1 MPHRCIIE
9 QNLTQGIETQNLDH
23 VGSVAYMISKQP
35 ATGCFN
41 EEVAGTSGSDV
52 HVIDL
57 QSAEEGGILDDN
69 IPSDGHEDIAT
80 ESEENGSES
89 FDDEFLPNVYLSL
102 APEGVSTNDDGVLR
116 RNLTLILNSKQ
127 RVKWYL
133 ESIDLSGHLK
143 VISTNGPVY
152 DYDLSPDQQLSIENN
167 PLPAAFDQLWK
178 AVVRKTKNNPI
189 SYSRIEKANVLTIIV
204 PDRSKRAPWSPQEV
218 VKNDNSRLVPE
229 PNQPFIPGPIMPEKK
244 SDEKM
249 ENHLKSFLSKVC
261 NQRRTLISLPLSMT
275 NQFNVVGVHLE
286 EDTPK
291 CRGTRNETHW
301 ILTTKR

>member
-1 MPHRCIIE
+1 
-9 QNLTQGIETQNLDH
+9 
-23 VGSVAYMISKQP
+23 MISKQN

-57 QSAEEGGILDDN
+57 QTAEEGGILDDN
-69 IPSDGHEDIAT
+69 IPSDDHESIGT
-80 ESEENGSES
+80 ESDVNDSEG
-89 FDDEFLPNVYLSL
+89 FEDEFLPNVYLSL
-102 APEGVSTNDDGVLR
+102 APEGSNNDDNVLR

-178 AVVRKTKNNPI
+178 AVVRKTNNNPI

-204 PDRSKRAPWSPQEV
+204 PDKSQREPWSSQVNP
-218 VKNDNSRLVPE
+218 KDNTANMVPE
-229 PNQPFIPGPIMPEKK
+229 PNEPSITGPIISNKK
-244 SDEKM
+244 SNKNVED
-249 ENHLKSFLSKVC
+249 HLKSFLSKIC
-261 NQRRTLISLPLSMT
+261 NQQRTVISLPLTVASHL
-275 NQFNVVGVHLE
+275 NVIGVHLE
-286 EDTPK
+286 EDKPE
-291 CRGTRNETHW
+291 CRGTRNKTHW
-301 ILTTKR
+301 ILTTTR

>member
-1 MPHRCIIE
+1 M
-9 QNLTQGIETQNLDH
+9 TQGIETQNLDH

-69 IPSDGHEDIAT
+69 IPSDNHEDITT

-178 AVVRKTKNNPI
+178 AVVRKTNNNPI

-204 PDRSKRAPWSPQEV
+204 PDRSEQAPSSSQVNP
-218 VKNDNSRLVPE
+218 KDDKANIYPDPNE
-229 PNQPFIPGPIMPEKK
+229 PYITGPIISNKE
-244 SDEKM
+244 SDKNVED
-249 ENHLKSFLSKVC
+249 HLKSYLSKIC
-261 NQRRTLISLPLSMT
+261 NQQRTLISLPLTVTS
-275 NQFNVVGVHLE
+275 QLNVIGVHLE
-286 EDTPK
+286 EDKPE

>member
-1 MPHRCIIE
+1 M
-9 QNLTQGIETQNLDH
+9 
-23 VGSVAYMISKQP
+23 YISFLWP
-35 ATGCFN
+35 
-41 EEVAGTSGSDV
+41 
-52 HVIDL
+52 DL

-69 IPSDGHEDIAT
+69 IPSDNHEDT

-89 FDDEFLPNVYLSL
+89 FDDDFLPNVYLSL

-178 AVVRKTKNNPI
+178 AVVRKTNNNPI
-189 SYSRIEKANVLTIIV
+189 SSWRIYFLRFRITWRTCLDLPIIWMKFWTLYINAANFKI
-204 PDRSKRAPWSPQEV
+204 
-218 VKNDNSRLVPE
+218 
-229 PNQPFIPGPIMPEKK
+229 
-244 SDEKM
+244 
-249 ENHLKSFLSKVC
+249 
-261 NQRRTLISLPLSMT
+261 
-275 NQFNVVGVHLE
+275 
-286 EDTPK
+286 
-291 CRGTRNETHW
+291 
-301 ILTTKR
+301 

>member
-1 MPHRCIIE
+1 
-9 QNLTQGIETQNLDH
+9 
-23 VGSVAYMISKQP
+23 MISKQN

-69 IPSDGHEDIAT
+69 IPSDDHESIGT
-80 ESEENGSES
+80 ESDVSDSED
-89 FDDEFLPNVYLSL
+89 FEDEFLPNVYLSL

-204 PDRSKRAPWSPQEV
+204 PDRSNRAPWSPQEV

-229 PNQPFIPGPIMPEKK
+229 PNQPFIPGPIMPEQK
-244 SDEKM
+244 SDEEM
-249 ENHLKSFLSKVC
+249 ENNLKSFLSKVC

>member
-1 MPHRCIIE
+1 
-9 QNLTQGIETQNLDH
+9 
-23 VGSVAYMISKQP
+23 MISKQN

-69 IPSDGHEDIAT
+69 IPSDDHDSIGT
-80 ESEENGSES
+80 ESDVSDSED
-89 FDDEFLPNVYLSL
+89 FEDEFLPNVYLSL
-102 APEGVSTNDDGVLR
+102 APEGSNNGDDVLR

-133 ESIDLSGHLK
+133 ESIDLSGNLK

-178 AVVRKTKNNPI
+178 AVVRKTNNNPI

-204 PDRSKRAPWSPQEV
+204 PDRSEQAPWSSHVNPKDDRAKV
-218 VKNDNSRLVPE
+218 VSD
-229 PNQPFIPGPIMPEKK
+229 PNEPFITGPIISSKK
-244 SDEKM
+244 SDRNVEDQ
-249 ENHLKSFLSKVC
+249 LKGFLSKVC
-261 NQRRTLISLPLSMT
+261 NQQKTVISLPLTVTSHL
-275 NQFNVVGVHLE
+275 NVIGVHLE
-286 EDTPK
+286 EDNPE

-301 ILTTKR
+301 ILITKR